1 MDINLIN
8 TNDLIIAEI
17 VADSVI
23 INDAQDALDILAN
36 CAYQDAN
43 QIIVYQKDIT
53 EDFFELKTKLAGEV
67 LQKFSNYNSKL
78 AIVGDFS
85 GYGSKSLRDFI
96 YESNKVGRVSFV
108 ATKEEA
114 IEALLKG
121 VKV

>member
-17 VADSVI
+17 VSDSII
-23 INDAQDALDILAN
+23 INDAQEALDILAN

-43 QIIVYQKDIT
+43 RIIVYQKDIT

-85 GYGSKSLRDFI
+85 GYGSNSLRDFI
-96 YESNKVGRVSFV
+96 YESNKAGRVSFV
-108 ATKEEA
+108 ATKEDA

>member
-17 VADSVI
+17 VSDSII
-23 INDAQDALDILAN
+23 INDAQEALDILAN

-43 QIIVYQKDIT
+43 RIIVYQKDIT

-96 YESNKVGRVSFV
+96 YESNKAGRVSFV
-108 ATKEEA
+108 ATKEDA

>member
-8 TNDLIIAEI
+8 TNNLIIAEI
-17 VADSVI
+17 VSDSII

-43 QIIVYQKDIT
+43 RIIVYQKDIT

-96 YESNKVGRVSFV
+96 YESNKAGRVSFV
-108 ATKEEA
+108 ATKEDA

>member
-1 MDINLIN
+1 MNINLIN

-17 VADSVI
+17 VADSII
-23 INDAQDALDILAN
+23 INDAQEALDILAN

-43 QIIVYQKDIT
+43 RIIVYQKNIT

-85 GYGSKSLRDFI
+85 GYDSKSLRDFI
-96 YESNKVGRVSFV
+96 YESNKAGRVRFV

>member
-17 VADSVI
+17 VADSII

-43 QIIVYQKDIT
+43 RIIVYQKDIT

>member
-17 VADSVI
+17 VSDSII

-43 QIIVYQKDIT
+43 RIIVYQKDIT

-96 YESNKVGRVSFV
+96 YESNKAGRVSFV
-108 ATKEEA
+108 ATKEDA